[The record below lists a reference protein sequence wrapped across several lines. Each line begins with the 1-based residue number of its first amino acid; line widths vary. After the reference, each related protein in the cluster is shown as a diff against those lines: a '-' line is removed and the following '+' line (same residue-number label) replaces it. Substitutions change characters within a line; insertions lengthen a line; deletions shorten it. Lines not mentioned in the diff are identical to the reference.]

1 MSDDLVKRYRQ
12 LQEVIGGCHD
22 GYCVVRKPK
31 GMHTNGGC
39 TCLED
44 LRLHERSRIGHLLRC
59 AQGMADRIEELEAEL
74 HLLKT
79 SGIAEVAVRNQ
90 NVMEYMRHWE
100 GRAEAAEAE
109 LEKQLKIAAA
119 NEESEGAASFRVSR
133 FMYEM
138 TGGKDE

>member
-1 MSDDLVKRYRQ
+1 MTDDLVKRYRQ

-59 AQGMADRIEELEAEL
+59 AQEMADRIEELEAKLEKAVRL
-74 HLLKT
+74 ISEKPILAT
-79 SGIAEVAVRNQ
+79 YEDDVQWQNYVIAE
-90 NVMEYMRHWE
+90 
-100 GRAEAAEAE
+100 
-109 LEKQLKIAAA
+109 L
-119 NEESEGAASFRVSR
+119 
-133 FMYEM
+133 
-138 TGGKDE
+138 TGGNDD

>member
-39 TCLED
+39 NCLED

-59 AQGMADRIEELEAEL
+59 AQGMADRIEELEAKLAKAVEGL
-74 HLLKT
+74 ENVSRLVDNQYADRLYT
-79 SGIAEVAVRNQ
+79 QTVAG
-90 NVMEYMRHWE
+90 WE
-100 GRAEAAEAE
+100 QCADDVKDVARTTLAE
-109 LEKQLKIAAA
+109 L
-119 NEESEGAASFRVSR
+119 
-133 FMYEM
+133 
-138 TGGKDE
+138 TGGEDE